1 MLDVDGEDIAE
12 VKERKSI
19 PLLPAI

>member
-1 MLDVDGEDIAE
+1 MLDVDGEDLAE